1 MEVGSYGSI
10 LFQITPE
17 KLLTIKTMSREK
29 KSKWGEQAVLN
40 DLSFSEFRG
49 RELHTISLDIQ
60 LVESMGG
67 DITGTLSKLN
77 DILENGENHYL
88 TIGGNLFGD
97 FPYVL
102 EGVSENYD
110 KYHGGF
116 KYVEVSLSLKE
127 YRDNTKSLKQ
137 LKEERSSKNEVE
149 QVPQNEVERQQG
161 SV

>member
-1 MEVGSYGSI
+1 MEVGSYGNI

-40 DLSFSEFRG
+40 DLAFSEFRG

-60 LVESMGG
+60 LVESLGG

-110 KYHGGF
+110 KYHDGF
-116 KYVEVSLSLKE
+116 KYVELSLSLKE

-137 LKEERSSKNEVE
+137 LKEERNSKNNVE
-149 QVPQNEVERQQG
+149 QIPQNEVEQQQG